1 MEDINKTITNQR
13 HHPMVQVAYN
23 YTLPWFANIIV
34 SVGMVLGM
42 PIAQLAVFNLFN
54 NWNPWTIVWS
64 AIIWLMSVYSTFL
77 IVGSEV
83 MQAYL
88 LWINLYVKGWA

>member
-1 MEDINKTITNQR
+1 
-13 HHPMVQVAYN
+13 MVQVAYN